1 MMRKKGTLIKW
12 KAEQGYGFIRPAT
25 GSKEIFV
32 HINSFV
38 KRNRIPQI
46 GCVLEYTE
54 QRQRDGKIR
63 AVDVRYCNA
72 SNFTFNYSLT
82 FAIVIALIY
91 LAAIVYYAFIGRIWY
106 GYPFIA
112 AAMSVVTYMA
122 YARDK
127 YAAEASYRRTAENT
141 LQLLA
146 LIGGWPGALIA
157 QQQFRHKTR
166 KLSFRV
172 VFWLVV
178 LANLV
183 FVWSAIAGLKGI
195 LELV

>member
-91 LAAIVYYAFIGRIWY
+91 LAAIFYYAFIGRIWY

-127 YAAEASYRRTAENT
+127 YAAEASYRRTAEST

-183 FVWSAIAGLKGI
+183 FVWSAIVGLKGI